1 MSLAKSG
8 TVIPT
13 GTADRSATAG
23 DNSGNMSQVIPPNRI
38 GERIR
43 FQRLAYR
50 ISLQRLRSQ
59 RMVGMS
65 MRSPE
70 KKNVPPKNMV
80 LKVLSEIANS
90 VNLIATATDI
100 PRVIMTL
107 KDELFIE
114 CVGFFY
120 DSTGDVKKVQ
130 NLPFGCRL

>member
-1 MSLAKSG
+1 
-8 TVIPT
+8 
-13 GTADRSATAG
+13 
-23 DNSGNMSQVIPPNRI
+23 
-38 GERIR
+38 
-43 FQRLAYR
+43 
-50 ISLQRLRSQ
+50 
-59 RMVGMS
+59 MVGMS